1 MYKVFSVVLAGLFL
15 TACATTRDPKVS
27 LAESQKP
34 AWALDNSQRDMIVA
48 VSPARQTLQLLGSS
62 GAIIGLG
69 ISAISNAKYRR
80 AIEEV
85 LEDYDARQVFEDR
98 VAERLEPV
106 MGAHAVRVEPL
117 GSAPGY
123 QAKRDAERARLR
135 SLRGQGH
142 DSLLDLKMTYGLF
155 GYEGTLITKLDAV
168 LLELPKGK
176 RLWAESLVVSSED
189 ILASDRL
196 SDPTKRLGPNF
207 SALRLTIGENAI
219 EKWTG
224 DGGATLRAR
233 YEAAVD
239 GVVSALLTGMGLAD
253 ETKGHYYL
261 GHQAMHQK
269 KFEKADAHFKR
280 ALELDPAD
288 IAARNG
294 LSVNLAHNGQV
305 QDAIK
310 VAKEII
316 ESAPDYAPA
325 YYNLA
330 WWLSI
335 EKKDPEAAK
344 PYYEKALELGF
355 PEDKKIEKALQ

>member
-1 MYKVFSVVLAGLFL
+1 MYKLVSVVLAVAVIAG
-15 TACATTRDPKVS
+15 CATTGDPKTS
-27 LAESQKP
+27 LSASEKT
-34 AWALDNSQRDMIVA
+34 AWALDDSQREMIVA

-62 GAIIGLG
+62 GTIIGLG

-85 LEDYDARQVFEDR
+85 LEDYDARQVFTDR
-98 VAERLEPV
+98 IVARLEESLGDKASQV
-106 MGAHAVRVEPL
+106 DPL
-117 GSAPGY
+117 GSAAGH
-123 QAKRDAERARLR
+123 QAKREAERARMR
-135 SLRGQGH
+135 MLRGRGY
-142 DSLLDLKMTYGLF
+142 DTVLDLKMTYGLF
-155 GYEGTLITKLDAV
+155 GYEGTLITKLDTV

-239 GVVSALLTGMGLAD
+239 GAVSALLTAMDLAD
-253 ETKGHYYL
+253 EPQGHYYL
-261 GHQAMHQK
+261 GRQTMHQK
-269 KFEKADAHFKR
+269 KFEEAAAHFKR
-280 ALELDPAD
+280 ALELEPGFLDAW
-288 IAARNG
+288 NG
-294 LSVNLAHNGQV
+294 MSVNLAHNGQV
-305 QDAIK
+305 DDAILL
-310 VAKEII
+310 AKGIVEAHP
-316 ESAPDYAPA
+316 EYGPA

-330 WWLSI
+330 WWLAI
-335 EKKDPEAAK
+335 EKKEPEAAR

-355 PEDKKIEKALQ
+355 PEDKKIEKAFR